1 MTFEPERRN
10 DLNPNDRIRHRMAE
24 GESVGLVPPLC
35 LGFSSVGFL
44 YVAFGGSTT
53 TEPGKGPVDSN
64 ARVERPVTPAP
75 VPAAPKPATPN

>member
-10 DLNPNDRIRHRMAE
+10 DLNPNNPIRHRMAE
-24 GESVGLVPPLC
+24 GESVGLVPAVVFGL
-35 LGFSSVGFL
+35 LFVGFL

>member
-10 DLNPNDRIRHRMAE
+10 DLNPNDPIRQRMADGE
-24 GESVGLVPPLC
+24 GVGLVPAVVIGVL
-35 LGFSSVGFL
+35 FVGFL